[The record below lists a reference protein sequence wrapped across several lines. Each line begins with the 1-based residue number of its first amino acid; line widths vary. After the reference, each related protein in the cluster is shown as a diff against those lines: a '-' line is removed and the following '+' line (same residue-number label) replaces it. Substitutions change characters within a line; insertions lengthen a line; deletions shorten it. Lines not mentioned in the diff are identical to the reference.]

1 MSRRFLA
8 KILLAAFAL
17 AALAV
22 FFGMLPSTSVAAP
35 TIMVGD
41 WEIDNGDV
49 ITRTDEEIHL
59 TGDLLVHDGGLLTF
73 RNVTLKMDSD
83 SGTTYSIIVEDG
95 GRLNIYDE
103 DGATSTT
110 DGASLITALDPTYNF
125 LFQVED
131 GGELYFNHSD
141 LQECGISGGL
151 RNRGLYLESSS
162 CSVIEVNIT
171 NG

>member
-8 KILLAAFAL
+8 KILLAGIAL
-17 AALAV
+17 AAVIVV
-22 FFGMLPSTSVAAP
+22 FGLLPSGSVAAP

-49 ITRTDEEIHL
+49 ITRTNEEIHL
-59 TGDLLVHDGGLLTF
+59 TGDLIVHNGGLLTF

-83 SGTTYSIIVEDG
+83 SSNTYSIVVENG
-95 GRLNIYDE
+95 GRFNIYDE
-103 DGATSTT
+103 DGDSSTT
-110 DGASLITALDPTYNF
+110 DGASLITALDTSYNY

-141 LQECGISGGL
+141 LQECGINSAL
-151 RNRGLYLESSS
+151 STRGLYIESSS
-162 CSVIEVNIT
+162 CSIREV
-171 NG
+171 